1 MGHWLTLRSK
11 GSGSV
16 PGRAPTSSLL
26 LPHHCRLPCACQL
39 AAWALARWRAWEG
52 SSSLQCAT
60 LSQEPCTEPAS
71 LAEEAGT
78 GGGL

>member
-1 MGHWLTLRSK
+1 MGHRLTLRSN

-16 PGRAPTSSLL
+16 PGRAPASSLL
-26 LPHHCRLPCACQL
+26 LPRHCHLPCVCQL
-39 AAWALARWRAWEG
+39 AAWALACGWAWEG
-52 SSSLQCAT
+52 SSNLQCAT

-71 LAEEAGT
+71 QEAGT